1 MADFLASTA
10 DLYRDT
16 LRDALAEHGLA
27 PDSAWKA
34 DLAYVL
40 RGTELDTAFP
50 REQLLPTLIGTLR
63 GFGFDLEDQRNIVL
77 DLEPRP
83 RKSPP
88 AFCAPIDIPND
99 VRLVLQPIGGRQ
111 DYETILHEAGHAE
124 HFGNIDRGLPFG
136 YKWLGDKSVTE
147 GYAFLLHYLTTDR
160 LWLRRQPD
168 LLSDHLMVRYFP
180 EEYLADVDDGFY
192 AAQYLR
198 AWTFEAQLREYL
210 KKEYDEEWFR
220 APRAG
225 RFIRDELWRQGQK
238 YTADELVRFMGYDEL
253 DPSVMLGE

>member
-40 RGTELDTAFP
+40 RGTDFDTAFP
-50 REQLLPTLIGTLR
+50 RERQLPTLVGTLR
-63 GFGFDLEDQRNIVL
+63 GFGFDLEDQRNIAL

-83 RKSPP
+83 RKAPR

-136 YKWLGDKSVTE
+136 YRWLGDKSVTE

-160 LWLRRQPD
+160 LWLRRQLDLGDSDEYRRFTLFAKLQILRRYAAKLLYELELLAERYAD
-168 LLSDHLMVRYFP
+168 LLGEHLRVRYFP
-180 EEYLADVDDGFY
+180 EEYLADVDDAFY

-198 AWTFEAQLREYL
+198 A
-210 KKEYDEEWFR
+210 
-220 APRAG
+220 
-225 RFIRDELWRQGQK
+225 
-238 YTADELVRFMGYDEL
+238 
-253 DPSVMLGE
+253 